1 MKSWGLPLV
10 LGLIIL
16 GLLAAR
22 SFVLKPQMV
31 TEADL
36 NAAVQQQVFRGAK
49 EGLEHVG
56 QLLEQRQRIRQARLQ
71 DTAFQVDVRV
81 PAAEEWQAWWRQWEL
96 EEERQKRLS
105 WQGLSSKEWESEIA
119 ESLKDQ
125 AWLEQ
130 QIVESCRVDETELRE
145 EFERQKLVWRLP
157 LRQHVAHLF
166 LAQKEVSREPEIRDL
181 KRRLEAGENWAVLVQ
196 AHSEDSRTKTRAG
209 DLGWV
214 SQERMP
220 ADFMKTVLKLKPG
233 ETSAVVQTKLGWHLI
248 RLLERQ
254 AERAMTFDE
263 ARPELHAMLLFQKR
277 RAALERLLE
286 TKMSGSSRPGH

>member
-1 MKSWGLPLV
+1 MKGWGLPLV
-10 LGLIIL
+10 LGIVIL
-16 GLLAAR
+16 GLLAVR
-22 SFVLKPQMV
+22 PFVLRPQKV
-31 TEADL
+31 TRADL
-36 NAAVQQQVFRGAK
+36 NAAVQQQVFRGSKQGREQAAR
-49 EGLEHVG
+49 LF
-56 QLLEQRQRIRQARLQ
+56 EQRQRIRQARLQ

-81 PAAEEWQAWWRQWEL
+81 TAAEEWQAWWRQWEL

-105 WQGLSSKEWESEIA
+105 WQRLTSKEWESEIA

-130 QIVESCRVDETELRE
+130 QIAETCRVDEMELRE
-145 EFERQKLVWRLP
+145 AFEHQKEVWRLP
-157 LRQHVAHLF
+157 LRHHVAHLF
-166 LAQKEVSREPEIRDL
+166 LAPKEVSREPQIRDL
-181 KRRLEAGENWAVLVQ
+181 KRRLEAGENWAALVQ
-196 AHSEDSRTKTRAG
+196 SHSEDSRTKARAG

-214 SQERMP
+214 SQDRMP

-233 ETSAVVQTKLGWHLI
+233 ETSAPVQTTLGWHLI

-263 ARPELHAMLLFQKR
+263 ARPELQAMLLFQKR
-277 RAALERLLE
+277 SAALERLLK